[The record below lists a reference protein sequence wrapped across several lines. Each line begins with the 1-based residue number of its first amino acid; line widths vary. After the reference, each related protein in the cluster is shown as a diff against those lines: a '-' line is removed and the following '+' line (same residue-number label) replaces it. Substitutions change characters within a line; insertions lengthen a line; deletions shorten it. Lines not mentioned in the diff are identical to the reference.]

1 MQSKQF
7 IYILFLLVL
16 VAACKSPE
24 ARRPVDV
31 KSGSSVKASVERNKE
46 LYTAEEK
53 VLKAMIQKDT
63 LNNYLNSEYGFWYY
77 YVNENPEETETPEF
91 GDLLEFEYDIKD
103 IYGNTIYS
111 KKELGKNT
119 YRMDK
124 EEIITGLR
132 EGLKLMREGET
143 ITFVFPSYKAYGY
156 YGDMERIGA
165 NMPIVSTVTLHNI
178 EENLIS
184 KP

>member
-1 MQSKQF
+1 MQNRNY
-7 IYILFLLVL
+7 IYILLLL
-16 VAACKSPE
+16 IFVAACKSPE
-24 ARRPVDV
+24 ARRPVQV
-31 KSGSSVKASVERNKE
+31 KSGSSVKTSVERNKE
-46 LYTAEEK
+46 LYAAEEM
-53 VLKAMIQKDT
+53 VLKAIMQEDT

-77 YVNENPEETETPEF
+77 YVNDNTEATQTPEF
-91 GDLLEFEYDIKD
+91 GDLLEFVYDIKD

-111 KKELGKNT
+111 KKELGKIS

-132 EGLKLMREGET
+132 EGLKLMHEGET
-143 ITFVFPSYKAYGY
+143 ITFIFPSYKAYGY

-178 EENLIS
+178 ENNLIT